1 MGKVDF
7 WSFLHKLKTML
18 KFVFPPKYFPEF
30 YFYTKKNDCTRKT
43 TCVKYSFHLPNRL
56 RTFDFKIE
64 DTCSHSSTVTLL
76 FVIHYDLL
84 EEGNNAYILQNF
96 IIFLLHEEN
105 YLQLNT

>member
-1 MGKVDF
+1 MGKADF

-30 YFYTKKNDCTRKT
+30 YFYTQKNDCSRKT
-43 TCVKYSFHLPNRL
+43 TCVKYSFDLPNIL

-64 DTCSHSSTVTLL
+64 DTCSHSSTVTSL
-76 FVIHYDLL
+76 FIIHYALL
-84 EEGNNAYILQNF
+84 EEGNNAYILQIF